1 MLDDEFSFK
10 ARRPLFHHSFVAVF
24 VKDNWVKHA
33 TLFIVHENPAM
44 LEAKQDWEFLLQH
57 LDDFLYAD
65 LASVPINKRDDVTL
79 KFLLLVTKDLV
90 SKYCDAF
97 ASNFDQN
104 IGHVEVCMW
113 PDRCPSSLEAL
124 ARGSFRKQSFA
135 LSYFWR
141 WLWAHRKHWHLFL
154 WHKLSSFSIDW
165 LLRRRGLAIILNLDS
180 VQKHTHI
187 KDRNRDHL
195 RLEEGFPCLPNRR
208 KTWLALIFLGLEYN
222 INGLF
227 VRKLHL
233 LVRSGI
239 LFLAFK
245 NKCLHVFID

>member
-1 MLDDEFSFK
+1 MSVTSDCLCVRELRHLATLNDEFSFK
-10 ARRPLFHHSFVAVF
+10 ARRPLFHHSFVAVL

-57 LDDFLYAD
+57 LYDFFYAD
-65 LASVPINKRDDVTL
+65 LASVPVNKVDEVSL
-79 KFLLLVTKDLV
+79 KFLLFLTKDPV
-90 SKYCDAF
+90 SKYCNAL

-104 IGHVEVCMW
+104 FGHVEVCMW

-135 LSYFWR
+135 PFNFLR
-141 WLWAHRKHWHLFL
+141 RLLTHRKRWHPFL

-165 LLRRRGLAIILNLDS
+165 LLRRQGLAIILNLDS

-195 RLEEGFPCLPNRR
+195 RLKEGFPCLPNRR
-208 KTWLALIFLGLEYN
+208 KAWFALIFLGLEYS

-227 VRKLHL
+227 V
-233 LVRSGI
+233 S
-239 LFLAFK
+239 
-245 NKCLHVFID
+245 